1 MPIETVNISFNEPE
15 PTVPEVPFED
25 PVIREWDTKPYKT
38 VMIHLNKRIAQM
50 TVADLQMYRHWL
62 DYVPG
67 ILKED
72 KYHRRFIRAFLKDAN
87 KLAEIIEAG
96 INAVGTVSTVP
107 HV

>member
-1 MPIETVNISFNEPE
+1 MPIETVNISYHEPQ
-15 PTVPEVPFED
+15 PGAPVVAFED
-25 PVIREWDTKPYKT
+25 PVISEVNTVPYKT
-38 VMIHLNKRIAQM
+38 VLINLNKRIAQM

-87 KLAEIIEAG
+87 KLAEIIEAR
-96 INAVGTVSTVP
+96 INATGTVNP
-107 HV
+107 DLHD

>member
-1 MPIETVNISFNEPE
+1 MVA
-15 PTVPEVPFED
+15 FED
-25 PVIREWDTKPYKT
+25 PVISEVNTVPYKT
-38 VMIHLNKRIAQM
+38 VSINLNKRIAQM

-87 KLAEIIEAG
+87 KLAEIIEAR
-96 INAVGTVSTVP
+96 INAAGTVNP
-107 HV
+107 DLHD